1 MCIDKLTYDRPSWQR
16 IGSHCQWCLFASPPR
31 KQRRRKGIRVW
42 ENEQEEWGNDEGPK
56 QIRSRK
62 GELRDRRDAN
72 MDLMKDKYKSLFFQK
87 SDSQREES
95 AAYFNLIYI
104 WESFIGGTQNMV
116 INPSVLQVV
125 KLNTLSNYWLI
136 KMFSQYMNVDN
147 KSAITA

>member
-1 MCIDKLTYDRPSWQR
+1 
-16 IGSHCQWCLFASPPR
+16 
-31 KQRRRKGIRVW
+31 
-42 ENEQEEWGNDEGPK
+42 
-56 QIRSRK
+56 
-62 GELRDRRDAN
+62 

-104 WESFIGGTQNMV
+104 GESFIGGTQNMV

-147 KSAITA
+147 KSEITA